1 VTYHPFCQ
9 TLNVLHADA
18 AAMKLL
24 ESAGVQLT
32 PLPEAKVCC
41 GFGGSTS
48 FDAPEV
54 SQGIVERK
62 LTNVDR
68 TGASVL
74 VTDNPGCVL
83 HLRGAARASGRRL
96 RVMHFAELLAERLQ
110 LTAPDR
116 S

>member
-1 VTYHPFCQ
+1 
-9 TLNVLHADA
+9 
-18 AAMKLL
+18 MKLL

-32 PLPEAKVCC
+32 PLPEANVCC

-54 SQGIVERK
+54 AQGIVERK
-62 LTNVDR
+62 LANVDS
-68 TGASVL
+68 TGAAVL

-96 RVMHFAELLAERLQ
+96 KVMHLAEVLAERL
-110 LTAPDR
+110 
-116 S
+116 